1 VKAYTRRR
9 QVEAQLLGSGNW
21 LVTEEDGSRV
31 SIRPEVFHELFE
43 LEDEEPEPV
52 DLG

>member
-9 QVEAQLLGSGNW
+9 QVEAQLLGNGNW

-31 SIRPEVFHELFE
+31 SIRPEVFREIFE
-43 LEDEEPEPV
+43 LEDEELEPV